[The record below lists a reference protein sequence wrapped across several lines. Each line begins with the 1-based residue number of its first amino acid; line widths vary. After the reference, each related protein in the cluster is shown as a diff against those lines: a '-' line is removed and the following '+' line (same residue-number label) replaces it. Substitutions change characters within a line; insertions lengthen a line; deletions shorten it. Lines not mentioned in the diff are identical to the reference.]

1 MSFAAELQ
9 KACDRAKDRA
19 VETVRLTALGVHAGM
34 ARRAPV
40 SDEEGHPGGR
50 LKSNFQ
56 VGIGSINT
64 ATNAP
69 AGSDPAPA
77 AAAALATWRP
87 GQTIWVTN
95 SLPYARVAE
104 FGLYGKPPGSAN
116 GPKTVGGYSSQAV
129 GGFVRLTAQ
138 DFAQSFRRAAR
149 AAKK

>member
-40 SDEEGHPGGR
+40 ETGR

-56 VGIGSINT
+56 VGIGSLNT
-64 ATNAP
+64 KTDSP

-138 DFAQSFRRAAR
+138 DFEQSFRRAAR

>member
-40 SDEEGHPGGR
+40 DTGR

-64 ATNAP
+64 KTDSP

-77 AAAALATWRP
+77 ADTLR
-87 GQTIWVTN
+87 
-95 SLPYARVAE
+95 
-104 FGLYGKPPGSAN
+104 
-116 GPKTVGGYSSQAV
+116 
-129 GGFVRLTAQ
+129 
-138 DFAQSFRRAAR
+138 
-149 AAKK
+149 

>member
-1 MSFAAELQ
+1 MAL
-9 KACDRAKDRA
+9 ACPD
-19 VETVRLTALGVHAGM
+19 V
-34 ARRAPV
+34 
-40 SDEEGHPGGR
+40 
-50 LKSNFQ
+50 
-56 VGIGSINT
+56 
-64 ATNAP
+64 
-69 AGSDPAPA
+69 PA